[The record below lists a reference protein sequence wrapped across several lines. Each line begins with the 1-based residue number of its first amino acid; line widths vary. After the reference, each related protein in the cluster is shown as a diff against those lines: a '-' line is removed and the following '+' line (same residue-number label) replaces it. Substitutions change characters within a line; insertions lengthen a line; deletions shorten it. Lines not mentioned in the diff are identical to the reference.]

1 MLRRKIKKN
10 NTSENYDNNFGS
22 ATFYRFQFNIKYRFL
37 LRIKSSK
44 WQHTTVATS
53 SLMRFGTHCTEI
65 STKSAEYTQ
74 KQGNSRWIDT
84 TIHGTTEAF
93 NIAPLAKSRGS
104 LIIKILCGNYIVS
117 KAERRIHSS

>member
-1 MLRRKIKKN
+1 
-10 NTSENYDNNFGS
+10 
-22 ATFYRFQFNIKYRFL
+22 
-37 LRIKSSK
+37 
-44 WQHTTVATS
+44 
-53 SLMRFGTHCTEI
+53 MRFGTHCTEI
-65 STKSAEYTQ
+65 STESAEYTQ
-74 KQGNSRWIDT
+74 NQENGRWIDT